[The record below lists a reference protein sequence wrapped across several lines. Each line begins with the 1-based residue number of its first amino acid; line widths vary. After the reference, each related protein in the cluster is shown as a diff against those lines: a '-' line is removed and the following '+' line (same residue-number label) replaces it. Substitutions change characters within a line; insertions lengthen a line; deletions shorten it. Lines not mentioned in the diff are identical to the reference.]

1 MAGISVSGLVS
12 GSFDWQSVVD
22 QLITIQKAPVAR
34 LQTEE
39 ATNNNKLASFGVL
52 KGYMDNLSSA
62 AIDLRS
68 STLFQS
74 RTASSSTSGS
84 TWSLTP
90 SIGATLGSYTV
101 AVSQV
106 ATASKR
112 VGASGVSTG
121 LSATNDVSGTTL
133 ATLPTSSALNA
144 GNFTVNGQTIAVAL
158 TDSLQDVFARIST
171 ATGGAVT
178 ASYDAGADKVTFSSA
193 GEIQLGAVNDSSN
206 FLSVMQLANNGTG
219 TVTSTGKLGSASLT
233 SPLASSR
240 LTGALNVDATGAGQF
255 TINGVTIAYNAN
267 TDTLKTV
274 LASINSST
282 AGVTAS
288 YDSVNDRFVL
298 TNNSTGDTGIGA
310 NEVSGGLLDAMG
322 LTAGSTLQRGL
333 DAKFTLNGGAT
344 ITSKSNTLTAAEH
357 GITGLSIKVD
367 SATTQTVTVASDTEK
382 TKSTLQAFIT
392 AFNTVES
399 YIDDQTKVTVG
410 ADGKVSTAT
419 LGDNREVEAWGS
431 KLRSLASSTISGL
444 SSSVTRLED
453 LGIGFSSISAQ
464 LSIKDSAKLDAA
476 LANSSDDISG
486 FFSNTVTGFTQQFAT
501 YLTALNDS
509 SQGALSTQTSG
520 LIKQNTD
527 IDAQIVTLN
536 RRIEDQRTLLTSAF
550 LAMQDAQSAA
560 TSQQKTIENMFPTK
574 SSSSG

>member
-1 MAGISVSGLVS
+1 
-12 GSFDWQSVVD
+12 
-22 QLITIQKAPVAR
+22 
-34 LQTEE
+34 
-39 ATNNNKLASFGVL
+39 
-52 KGYMDNLSSA
+52 
-62 AIDLRS
+62 
-68 STLFQS
+68 
-74 RTASSSTSGS
+74 
-84 TWSLTP
+84 
-90 SIGATLGSYTV
+90 
-101 AVSQV
+101 
-106 ATASKR
+106 
-112 VGASGVSTG
+112 
-121 LSATNDVSGTTL
+121 
-133 ATLPTSSALNA
+133 
-144 GNFTVNGQTIAVAL
+144 
-158 TDSLQDVFARIST
+158 
-171 ATGGAVT
+171 
-178 ASYDAGADKVTFSSA
+178 
-193 GEIQLGAVNDSSN
+193 
-206 FLSVMQLANNGTG
+206 
-219 TVTSTGKLGSASLT
+219 
-233 SPLASSR
+233 
-240 LTGALNVDATGAGQF
+240 
-255 TINGVTIAYNAN
+255 
-267 TDTLKTV
+267 